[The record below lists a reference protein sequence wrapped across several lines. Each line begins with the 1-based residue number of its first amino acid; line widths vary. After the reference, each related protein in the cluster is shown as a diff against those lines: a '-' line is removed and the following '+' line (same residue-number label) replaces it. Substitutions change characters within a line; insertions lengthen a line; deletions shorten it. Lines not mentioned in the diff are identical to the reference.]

1 MAENNELLTALNISA
16 SCLPPY
22 NDMVVSSAR

>member
-22 NDMVVSSAR
+22 NDVVSSAR